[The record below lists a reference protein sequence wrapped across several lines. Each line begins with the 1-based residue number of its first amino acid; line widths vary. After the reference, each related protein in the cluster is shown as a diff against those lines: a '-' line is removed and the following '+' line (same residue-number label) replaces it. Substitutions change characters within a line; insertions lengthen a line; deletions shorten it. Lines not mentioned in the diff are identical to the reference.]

1 MGDGGRGAEG
11 TETDAAAG
19 EAGGGARVPA
29 RRERAE
35 RIRESFVIVP
45 LLGMAGAV
53 VLALVTILL
62 DVALSWLVSVSGAQE
77 DLRTTLKAL
86 TDSANA
92 VLGTA
97 GPATL
102 TVLGVVFSITLVALQ
117 MATGQL
123 TPRVMYMFTRGWVA
137 KLTLAIFLGTF
148 VFTLMVRYAG
158 GLVADDDTG
167 MPIVPVLSTAV
178 AMLLVGASLVAFVY
192 FVDGTVKMMRPT
204 TVLDRVG
211 RETLR
216 QIRALPRDTVPA
228 PRKASVAPLGED
240 GGGEHVS
247 IVRSRSDSG
256 VLVRVD
262 TALLL
267 RWAVKN
273 DAFVRVLREAGD
285 YVGTGSPVLEVRSP
299 RPAEHLGRAAK
310 AVRTGAERSTFQ
322 DPAFGVRQLVD
333 IAVRALSPG
342 VNDPTTAVQ
351 CIDRLQLLVEEFAQ
365 VPQGERVVRD
375 RKGRVRAAIP
385 LPQWEPL
392 VELAFTELVLFSS
405 GQPQVTRRLA
415 AALDD
420 IESHVPEARRA
431 ALHRAREELR
441 RVCARSMPEGLVEF
455 AQTADHQG
463 LGG

>member
-1 MGDGGRGAEG
+1 MAEGVRGAEAD
-11 TETDAAAG
+11 EDAGAH
-19 EAGGGARVPA
+19 AGGGVRAPA

-35 RIRESFVIVP
+35 RVRESFVLVP
-45 LLGMAGAV
+45 LLGMAAAV
-53 VLALVTILL
+53 LLAVATVAFDL
-62 DVALSWLVSVSGAQE
+62 ALSWLSAVSGAE
-77 DLRTTLKAL
+77 EELRDTLRSL
-86 TDSANA
+86 TESANA

-123 TPRVMYMFTRGWVA
+123 TPRVLYLFTRGWVA
-137 KLTLAIFLGTF
+137 KLTLAVFLGTF
-148 VFTLMVRYAG
+148 VYTLVVRYAG
-158 GLVADDDTG
+158 GLLADEEAG
-167 MPIVPVLSTAV
+167 MPFIALVSTAV
-178 AMLLVGASLVAFVY
+178 AMLLVGASLVMFVY

-228 PRKASVAPLGED
+228 PRKASVAPLEEEGR
-240 GGGEHVS
+240 GGYVRT
-247 IVRSRSDSG
+247 VRSRSDSG

-262 TALLL
+262 TARLL
-267 RWAVKN
+267 RWAVRN
-273 DAFVRVLREAGD
+273 DAFVRVLRESGD
-285 YVGTGSPVLEVRSP
+285 YVATGSPVLEVHSP
-299 RPAEHLGRAAK
+299 RRPAHLGRVAR

-333 IAVRALSPG
+333 IGVRALSPG

-375 RKGRVRAAIP
+375 RKGRVRAAVP

-431 ALHRAREELR
+431 ALRRAREELR
-441 RVCARSMPEGLVEF
+441 RVCVRSMPEGLVEF

-463 LGG
+463 IGG

>member
-1 MGDGGRGAEG
+1 MAEG
-11 TETDAAAG
+11 VPWG
-19 EAGGGARVPA
+19 EPDGDAGGGARDPA

-35 RIRESFVIVP
+35 RIRESFVVVP
-45 LLGMAGAV
+45 LLGMAAAV
-53 VLALVTILL
+53 ALAVFTILL
-62 DVALSWLVSVSGAQE
+62 DMALSWLVAESGAQDE
-77 DLRTTLKAL
+77 LSTTLQTL

-123 TPRVMYMFTRGWVA
+123 TPRVLYMFTRGWLA
-137 KLTLAIFLGTF
+137 KLTLAVFLGTF
-148 VFTLMVRYAG
+148 VFTLVVRYAG
-158 GLVADDDTG
+158 GLLADDDTG
-167 MPIVPVLSTAV
+167 TPFVPVSSTAV

-216 QIRALPRDTVPA
+216 QIRALPRDTVPP
-228 PRKASVAPLGED
+228 PRKAAVAPLGE
-240 GGGEHVS
+240 GGGDGHVRT
-247 IVRSRSDSG
+247 VRSRSDSG

-262 TALLL
+262 TARLL

-285 YVGTGSPVLEVRSP
+285 YVATGSPVLEVRSP
-299 RPAEHLGRAAK
+299 RPPERLDRVAK

-333 IAVRALSPG
+333 IGVRALSPG

-375 RKGRVRAAIP
+375 RGGRVRAVVP

-420 IESHVPEARRA
+420 IEAHVPEARRP
-431 ALHRAREELR
+431 ALHRARGELR